1 MQDLKVLLVQC
12 DIIWEDVQKNLSMFD
27 QKFIQIDDHSDLIL
41 LPEMFST
48 GFTMNAEKFA
58 EPEDGLAVSWM
69 KQKAKELSGI
79 IAGSI
84 LTEENGKYF
93 NRMFWVKPDGTF
105 DYYNKRHLFSMA
117 GEQFKMS
124 QGQEKRVISLN
135 GWNFNLQ
142 ICYDLRFPVWSKNT
156 FIENKF
162 EYDVLVYVANWPEV
176 RNNAYKALLIA
187 RAIENQAYVI
197 WVNRVGFDD
206 NRIYHSGDS
215 MMVDPSGKI
224 FAQAAA
230 GKEEIVQA
238 TLSDQVLDEFRNR
251 FRFGQDWDKFT
262 IQI

>member
-1 MQDLKVLLVQC
+1 MQDLKVLLVQT
-12 DIIWEDVQKNLSMFD
+12 DIIWEDIQKNLSMLD
-27 QKFIQIDDHSDLIL
+27 QKFIQIDNHSDLIL

-58 EPEDGLAVSWM
+58 EPEDGFAVSWM
-69 KQKAKELSGI
+69 KQKAKELNSI

-93 NRMFWVKPDGTF
+93 NRMFWVKPDGS
-105 DYYNKRHLFSMA
+105 YECYNKRHLFSMA
-117 GEQFKMS
+117 NEQQRIS
-124 QGQEKRVISLN
+124 QGKTKKITSLN

-156 FIENKF
+156 FIENKL

-176 RNNAYKALLIA
+176 RSNAYKALLIA

-215 MMVDPSGKI
+215 MVVDPSGKVV
-224 FAQAAA
+224 AQAAA

-238 TLSDQVLDEFRNR
+238 ALSAQSLDEFRNK